1 MCVGGG
7 GVFNKHLLN
16 GSFFSSPEP
25 KAQDAI
31 VIGRRPSYINFFLN
45 NHWSKFRIISHV
57 CPP

>member
-1 MCVGGG
+1 MGGG

-31 VIGRRPSYINFFLN
+31 VIGRRPSYINFIFFKQPLVQ
-45 NHWSKFRIISHV
+45 I
-57 CPP
+57 